1 MSISAYRVLESTFKR
16 EKDCNRIT
24 KKLAPAPSFRL
35 GDMCDDLVDYASLD
49 DDCGGE
55 FSVKAGAILDFIA
68 SNPAGVDWDYKKGH
82 PVAVPLDPDVRAAL
96 LEDVKGKDRDDDVR
110 YECM

>member
-1 MSISAYRVLESTFKR
+1 MSIKAYRILESTFKR

-24 KKLAPAPSFRL
+24 KKLAPVPSFRL
-35 GDMCDDLVDYASLD
+35 GDMCDELVDYASLD

-55 FSVKAGAILDFIA
+55 FSVKAGAILDFIK
-68 SNPAGVDWDYKKGH
+68 SSTSI
-82 PVAVPLDPDVRAAL
+82 DPDVRAAL
-96 LEDVKGKDRDDDVR
+96 LEDVKGKDRDDDVY